1 MRLLTCSIIKYKGS
15 FRTLRHV
22 FLTTFVFISS
32 SNLDSFNDCLSI
44 WLPELR
50 RLSVAPSPDI
60 DILNFKFSR
69 DSLVLGDTVLRAL
82 SFWDIYLRTLREYFM
97 NWEVEKSFRI
107 SSFMNIFSWV
117 RQFGVG
123 SWERSLTSLR
133 HVRTSFLSM
142 RIRFF
147 FLNCQ
152 LNTKAKNSFAW

>member
-1 MRLLTCSIIKYKGS
+1 MGS

-22 FLTTFVFISS
+22 FLTIFVFLSS
-32 SNLDSFNDCLSI
+32 STLDSFKDCLAF
-44 WLPELR
+44 WLPEFR
-50 RLSVAPSPDI
+50 RLSEAPSPDR

-82 SFWDIYLRTLREYFM
+82 SLCDIYLRALREYFM
-97 NWEVEKSFRI
+97 NCEVEKSFRI

-117 RQFGVG
+117 GQFGFG

-147 FLNCQ
+147 FCNLQ